1 MNDYFLPYSK
11 DRQLRGKKTKKP
23 SKLGAG
29 KKTKAWDEAR
39 EKLKKQFATWGITK
53 CELNYEG
60 CWRDNSLG
68 FAHLDKRRYLTE
80 ADLME
85 VVLACNECH
94 QAVEI
99 QPRDQMKKELL
110 EVIKN
115 RVIQ

>member
-1 MNDYFLPYSK
+1 MQYTKEF
-11 DRQLRGKKTKKP
+11 QLRGKKTKIKKP
-23 SKLGAG
+23 LGAG

-39 EKLKKQFATWGITK
+39 EKLKKQFAAWGITK

-80 ADLME
+80 ADLMQ

-94 QAVEI
+94 QTIEVQSREEM
-99 QPRDQMKKELL
+99 RKELE

-115 RVIQ
+115 RVKNE

>member
-1 MNDYFLPYSK
+1 MEYSK
-11 DRQLRGKKTKKP
+11 EYQLRGKKTKKP

-29 KKTKAWDEAR
+29 KKTKAWDDAR
-39 EKLKKQFATWGITK
+39 VILKKKFAEMGITK

-60 CWRDNSLG
+60 CWRDNALG

-94 QAVEI
+94 QTIEL
-99 QPRDQMKKELL
+99 QPRDQMRKEL
-110 EVIKN
+110 EAIIKS
-115 RVIQ
+115 RPTV